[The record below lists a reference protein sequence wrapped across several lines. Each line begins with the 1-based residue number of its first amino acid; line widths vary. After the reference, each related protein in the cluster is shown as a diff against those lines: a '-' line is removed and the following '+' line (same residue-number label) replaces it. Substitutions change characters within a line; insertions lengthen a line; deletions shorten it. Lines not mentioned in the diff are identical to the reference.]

1 METRYHTL
9 QITGIAERKAFAI
22 HLVDRFGSTAAA
34 SQVIE
39 EMLKVC
45 PQGSDYN
52 ALKDIRHKINDGSYK
67 TYSGFSNKTK

>member
-1 METRYHTL
+1 MKYSTL
-9 QITGIAERKAFAI
+9 NVHGIEERRAFAI

-34 SQVIE
+34 SQCIE

-52 ALKDIRHKINDGSYK
+52 ALVEIRRKINDGTYK
-67 TYSGFSNKTK
+67 NYSGFNNK

>member
-9 QITGIAERKAFAI
+9 QVITIAERKAFAI
-22 HLVDRFGSTAAA
+22 HLVDRFGSTATA

-45 PQGSDYN
+45 PMGSDYN
-52 ALKDIRHKINDGSYK
+52 ALKEIRRKINDGSYK
-67 TYSGFSNKTK
+67 NYSGFSNK